1 MKISYNNACV
11 LSTDFKG
18 RCDFV
23 HNPLESSSHV
33 VCKKSHDEKTVT
45 LKQKIL
51 AAVTPI
57 VFGIGKMKA
66 TVNFHGK
73 SLRFAKKVNFH
84 IGVGTKRNVKAT
96 VERKNPFRLGKP
108 VQKPKEKP
116 FCHTPRPIVNLGIIQ
131 RCVHKKACRLNV
143 APLSADPPN

>member
-1 MKISYNNACV
+1 MCI

-18 RCDFV
+18 SCDFI

-116 FCHTPRPIVNLGIIQ
+116 FCRTPRPVVRLGTFQ
-131 RCVHKKACRLNV
+131 CRVHKKICRHIV
-143 APLSADPPN
+143 TPLPTDPPN